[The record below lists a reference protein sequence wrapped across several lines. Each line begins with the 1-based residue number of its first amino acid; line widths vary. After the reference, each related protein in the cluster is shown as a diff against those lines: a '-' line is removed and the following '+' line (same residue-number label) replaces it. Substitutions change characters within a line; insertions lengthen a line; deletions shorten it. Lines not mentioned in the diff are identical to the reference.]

1 MLNSGDFNNLVCAS
15 NKKILALGSEYSL
28 YFFDLKTGVRIP
40 GKDTLDFALGGFNRH
55 NSTFWGVNRFQFP
68 DIKLMA
74 TKFMGFDTTQ
84 DKKLKSISELIDKR
98 MKSMVKKIADKSQIT
113 PTPSA
118 MNILNS
124 LKIGK
129 SSYAANQEALKNSK
143 EVERCQNTL
152 PILSILLKGCNTLE
166 ENIKEYEKLDKNDK
180 NGKLCA
186 RANIFEIEHSIKIS
200 RDYFVELEQSIL
212 HQLPLIDRDLS
223 EDNILDQYEFM
234 VLISL
239 LNGALKSIEI
249 LDISLSNV
257 LQENEEYSTF
267 MQTLN
272 KTMKVISEITENI
285 DSLRSD
291 EMISIWKEVEKY
303 SKSLNFIILNLSS
316 DSNTEIVNKINEM
329 IEDLSNDKVKVAH
342 SVFLKYLSMSTTLD
356 SI

>member
-1 MLNSGDFNNLVCAS
+1 
-15 NKKILALGSEYSL
+15 
-28 YFFDLKTGVRIP
+28 
-40 GKDTLDFALGGFNRH
+40 
-55 NSTFWGVNRFQFP
+55 
-68 DIKLMA
+68 
-74 TKFMGFDTTQ
+74 
-84 DKKLKSISELIDKR
+84 
-98 MKSMVKKIADKSQIT
+98 
-113 PTPSA
+113 
-118 MNILNS
+118 
-124 LKIGK
+124 
-129 SSYAANQEALKNSK
+129 
-143 EVERCQNTL
+143 
-152 PILSILLKGCNTLE
+152 
-166 ENIKEYEKLDKNDK
+166 
-180 NGKLCA
+180 
-186 RANIFEIEHSIKIS
+186 
-200 RDYFVELEQSIL
+200 
-212 HQLPLIDRDLS
+212 
-223 EDNILDQYEFM
+223 LDQYEFM